1 MIEEWIEKIKE
12 NKLVAGLAVVILI
25 LSLAL
30 FASLAHQKSSRS
42 QSDFPQISK
51 TSQISRSNSSLST
64 AEKSATIMVD
74 VKGAVKNEGVYEL
87 PAGSRVTDAIQKAG
101 GFAANAN
108 KKSVNLAQKLEDQA
122 VVYVAANGEAVDE
135 VIDTNSSSGTQAG
148 ASDSSKAKVN
158 LNTASKEELQT
169 LSGIGEK
176 RAQDI
181 IDYREEH
188 GGFKSVEELKNI
200 SGIGDKTYE
209 KIAPEVTV

>member
-1 MIEEWIEKIKE
+1 MIEDWIEKIKE
-12 NKLVAGLAVVILI
+12 NKLVAGLAVMVLI

-30 FASLAHQKSSRS
+30 FASLAHSKSTRS

-51 TSQISRSNSSLST
+51 TSQASKGNSSLST
-64 AEKSATIMVD
+64 AEKSATIVVD

-101 GFAANAN
+101 GFAVNAN

-135 VIDTNSSSGTQAG
+135 VIDTSSSSGTQAG
-148 ASDSSKAKVN
+148 VSDSSQAKVN